1 MHRKGFMY
9 TATLMYFAWLRQLFH
24 PDHILGKYHQTFHLR
39 LGVSCETEREPSLA
53 TVEVAASPM
62 VEILLLT
69 PL

>member
-1 MHRKGFMY
+1 MY
-9 TATLMYFAWLRQLFH
+9 TATLVYFAWPWHFVLPDKF
-24 PDHILGKYHQTFHLR
+24 DHILGKYHKTFHLR

-53 TVEVAASPM
+53 TVDVAASPM

>member
-9 TATLMYFAWLRQLFH
+9 TATLMYFAWLRQLVH

-39 LGVSCETEREPSLA
+39 LEVSWEPSLA